1 MESEIASDELL
12 SATEFLTLFFGVCSD
27 ATVTNSS
34 MLYVVISVW
43 NTLRSFK
50 AWKNS
55 LFANWE
61 KKNKKSK
68 TNTRMSVRGQ
78 FWKYFLQCSYCCHLF
93 RWSPNWDEEGL
104 FNDKGKRHSDYTTG
118 VTYLCYR
125 KEAQESRRDRMWWQ
139 KNKFSYLVLLENR
152 LSSKVLRWD
161 KNAVFSTHMASY

>member
-1 MESEIASDELL
+1 MNSWALLNSLHCFLECVPMQLSPTLLCCMSSYPSE
-12 SATEFLTLFFGVCSD
+12 TLFDHSRPGK
-27 ATVTNSS
+27 
-34 MLYVVISVW
+34 
-43 NTLRSFK
+43 TLC
-50 AWKNS
+50 
-55 LFANWE
+55 LLIG
-61 KKNKKSK
+61 KKNRKSK

-78 FWKYFLQCSYCCHLF
+78 FWKYFLQCSYFCHLF

-104 FNDKGKRHSDYTTG
+104 FNDKGKRHSDYTAG

-125 KEAQESRRDRMWWQ
+125 KEVQESRRDRLWWQ